1 MSVRRQAYEW
11 IGIISAQDR
20 AEGRPYTLHGNPV
33 LIPLASTDTGG
44 YIPPIPIQ
52 RPFDI
57 MVGGVGTNIE
67 IPGEMRAYQFMVF
80 DSIACWPPNASVN
93 IRINTTYYFCDPTG
107 RTGTNTNFG
116 IPGRAAPFPSPNA
129 GGLITM
135 PSLYKGLLPPLY
147 VLPGQAWGIDYTMVN
162 NGGYDGTADYT
173 IEQGPNISDGNVPR
187 AYVLYM
193 LIDGAD
199 ALIAMKLLQEAI
211 PVTAENLNWYKRIL
225 IENQLWADVNE
236 PSPETTAR
244 EWRFS

>member
-11 IGIISAQDR
+11 LGVISAQEQS
-20 AEGRPYTLHGNPV
+20 EGRPYTLHGTPV
-33 LIPLASTDTGG
+33 CTPLSSTDTGC
-44 YIPPIPIQ
+44 YIPAFVLQ

-57 MVGGVGTNIE
+57 MVGGYGTNIE
-67 IPGEMRAYQFMVF
+67 IPGELRAFQFIVI
-80 DSIACWPPNASVN
+80 DSIACWPPQGAVN

-129 GGLITM
+129 QGVITM
-135 PSLYKGLLPPLY
+135 PALWNGLQPPLY
-147 VLPGQAWGIDYTMVN
+147 VLPGQAWGVDFTMVSNGGWDGSFDYT
-162 NGGYDGTADYT
+162 A
-173 IEQGPNISDGNVPR
+173 EQGPNVADGAVPR
-187 AYVLYM
+187 AYVLYL

-199 ALIAMKLLQEAI
+199 ALIAMKLLRDGI

-225 IENQLWADVNE
+225 IEQQLWADVNQ